1 MSAEQQEELLFL
13 SNIDQQDFL
22 HFALFDTFHVKK
34 RWKTP
39 VLFACLMTAFAAACF
54 ALRQSREQAM
64 LLGGVLLGIGLILPL
79 VWYLW
84 FLSSVKKE
92 ARKLGLSKTRIAYSL
107 LLRGDG
113 VTVRR
118 GKEKAEY
125 AWNNT
130 FMARRVK
137 GCIYLYVLPSKAF
150 LLPKCE
156 ESDAAWDFICRHLP
170 ETKCK
175 DLR

>member
-1 MSAEQQEELLFL
+1 MSAAQQEELLFL
-13 SNIDQQDFL
+13 SNIDQNDFL
-22 HFALFDTFHVKK
+22 RFALFDTFHVKK

-39 VLFACLMTAFAAACF
+39 VLFVCLMTAFAAACF
-54 ALRQSREQAM
+54 ALRQSREQAL

-92 ARKLGLSKTRIAYSL
+92 AGKLGLSKRHIAYSL
-107 LLRGDG
+107 LLRNDG

-118 GKEKAEY
+118 EKEKAEY
-125 AWNNT
+125 AWKST

-137 GCIYLYVLPSKAF
+137 GCIYLYVLPTRAF
-150 LLPKCE
+150 LMPKCE
-156 ESDAAWDFICRHLP
+156 ESDAAWDFICHHLP
-170 ETKCK
+170 EAKCK